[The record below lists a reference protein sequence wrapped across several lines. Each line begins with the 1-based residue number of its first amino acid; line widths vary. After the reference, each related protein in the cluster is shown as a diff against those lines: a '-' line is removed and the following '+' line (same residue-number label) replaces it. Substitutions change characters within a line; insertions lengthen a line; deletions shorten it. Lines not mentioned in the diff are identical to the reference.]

1 MEATGRKALGVAF
14 GLLTV
19 ISVTACSSNGN
30 AASGS
35 AATTA
40 TSAASQESGATS
52 SSTPSQSEPTTVNLA
67 CAPTITGLPIEYA
80 MENGLDVKN
89 GIKIKC
95 QQVSSGPEEVAA
107 MISGAINIAGLNPDN
122 FFPVLDRGTK
132 MVAFQPVLAVPF
144 FDLIVRK
151 GFPLPDQAQGWT
163 GVMKDLEHAK
173 IGVVARGAAAEDLAR
188 ALFQYAGLPDNQ
200 VTYIATGLA
209 TTTLAAMSKGQI
221 DAAMTFEPGITLA
234 VSHGIATQPFSI
246 EEHTGP
252 PQMNSW
258 GSLMYTATASYA
270 NSNMS
275 TLKRFQTTY
284 EQGLAWAENPANKA
298 AVVALT
304 EKYLG
309 LSQSVA
315 TALVD
320 RNLPFFS
327 KATTIEASS
336 YNSLGDFYFKIG
348 VVKKD
353 YHVSDYALN
362 LSKTP

>member
-1 MEATGRKALGVAF
+1 MRTTSRRAMGVIAGVVTALSA
-14 GLLTV
+14 
-19 ISVTACSSNGN
+19 SACSSGN
-30 AASGS
+30 ATKNASAGS
-35 AATTA
+35 TATTA
-40 TSAASQESGATS
+40 TQASGTATTSGKPQTI
-52 SSTPSQSEPTTVNLA
+52 TPINLA

-89 GIKIKC
+89 GIKIAC
-95 QQVSSGPEEVAA
+95 QQVTSGPEEVAA
-107 MISGAINIAGLNPDN
+107 MISGAINVAGLNPSN

-132 MVAFQPVLAVPF
+132 MVAFEPVLAVPF

-151 GFPLPDQAQGWT
+151 GFPLPDQAQGWK

-200 VTYIATGLA
+200 ATYIATGLA

-234 VSHGIATQPFSI
+234 VSQGIATEPFSI

-252 PQMNSW
+252 PQMDSW
-258 GSLMYTATASYA
+258 GSLMYTTTATYA
-270 NSNMS
+270 QSNMA
-275 TLKRFQTTY
+275 TLKKFQTTY
-284 EQGLAWAENPANKA
+284 EQGLAWVENPANKN

-309 LSQSVA
+309 LSAAVA
-315 TALVD
+315 TALVN

-327 KATTIEASS
+327 KATTIQASS
-336 YNSLGDFYFKIG
+336 YNALGDFYYKMG
-348 VVKKD
+348 VAKKD
-353 YHVSDYALN
+353 YHVSDYAIN
-362 LSKTP
+362 LANTP